1 MRVNSTVLV
10 VDDDP
15 EVLEVA
21 VMACEDMGLTVFRA
35 ADGAGALEIL
45 RDNPEVE
52 LLLTDIGMPNMT
64 GWELAHAAKQKYPD
78 LKVIYTSGYI
88 KSYPIGEHGRA
99 MGRCCPNPGGV
110 LSFANRYGLCSGGS
124 ALPATT
130 ERGAIIL
137 MPNIGH
143 FAPGTY

>member
-1 MRVNSTVLV
+1 MPLDSTVLV

-21 VMACEDMGLTVFRA
+21 VAACEEMGLTVLSA
-35 ADGAGALEIL
+35 EDGALALEIL

-78 LKVIYTSGYI
+78 LKVICTSGYI
-88 KSYPIGEHGRA
+88 KTYPVGQHG
-99 MGRCCPNPGGV
+99 MGYGPLLPKPWRDDQLREKVRMV
-110 LSFANRYGLCSGGS
+110 LGR
-124 ALPATT
+124 
-130 ERGAIIL
+130 
-137 MPNIGH
+137 
-143 FAPGTY
+143 

>member
-1 MRVNSTVLV
+1 MSLDSTVLV

-21 VMACEDMGLTVFRA
+21 VATCEEMGLTVLRA
-35 ADGAGALEIL
+35 EDGVGALEIL

-52 LLLTDIGMPNMT
+52 LLLTDIGMPKMT

-88 KSYPIGEHGRA
+88 NTYPIGQHG
-99 MGRCCPNPGGV
+99 MGYGPLLPKPWRGNQLRKKV
-110 LSFANRYGLCSGGS
+110 LT
-124 ALPATT
+124 AL
-130 ERGAIIL
+130 GQ
-137 MPNIGH
+137 
-143 FAPGTY
+143 